1 MLDKLKSAISENN
14 IKNAREILKNE
25 FLEKNYSE
33 ETLNTAVEL
42 AETYNVFDVSDNEKM
57 VKDVKEWDEHYLNK
71 LKQALNINFS
81 KDRFIN
87 AYYVSR
93 KLRNEDNKTLNN
105 IHLCSEYKDFYS
117 GVKVGALLL
126 GTVISTF
133 AGTLLI
139 RKLIK
144 KK

>member
-87 AYYVSR
+87 AYLSMTS
-93 KLRNEDNKTLNN
+93 K
-105 IHLCSEYKDFYS
+105 
-117 GVKVGALLL
+117 
-126 GTVISTF
+126 
-133 AGTLLI
+133 
-139 RKLIK
+139 
-144 KK
+144 